1 MRSNKLPHF
10 IDTGNRLFL
19 AMILLGSLAACGNNI
34 PASQSPSVKLVQN
47 AAASGL
53 PTIIEFGAAG
63 CSSCREMKI
72 VLDNVA
78 QRTQGRAN
86 VLSIDVYKD
95 EAAAEAFQI
104 QLIPT
109 QVFFD
114 AHGKEIERNM
124 GILTEAAVIARLG
137 LSDMQK

>member
-10 IDTGNRLFL
+10 NDTGNRLFL
-19 AMILLGSLAACGNNI
+19 AMILLRSLAACGNNI
-34 PASQSPSVKLVQN
+34 PASQSPGVKLVQN
-47 AAASGL
+47 AATSGL
-53 PTIIEFGAAG
+53 PTIVEFGAVG

-78 QRTQGRAN
+78 KRTQGRAN

-137 LSDMQK
+137 LGDMQK